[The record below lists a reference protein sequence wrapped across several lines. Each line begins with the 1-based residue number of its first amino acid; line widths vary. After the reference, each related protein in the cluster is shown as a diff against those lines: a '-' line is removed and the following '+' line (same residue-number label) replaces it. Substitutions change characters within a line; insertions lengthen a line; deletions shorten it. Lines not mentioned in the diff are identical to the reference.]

1 MPISRAAQFMNMS
14 GNPLYSQIQIPHQVP
29 DSRRRLIAPCG
40 ESIVMYDLARLRE
53 EFPVLSRCIYLDS
66 AATSQTPRRA
76 VEAMCAYFYEYA
88 ANHGRSA
95 HHLARRTTSEY
106 EKVRGQ
112 LAGFLGASQE
122 QLVFTKNTTESVNMV
137 ARGLRW
143 KRGDHV
149 VTTILEHHAN
159 LIPWIMLREKG
170 VKVTVVPH
178 ENGYINPVTVAEA
191 ITPRTR
197 LVAVT
202 HMPNVLGTVQPVEE
216 IGALAHE
223 KEVPVVV
230 DGAQSVGHIPID
242 LTHID
247 YFAIPGHKGL
257 LGPQGTGALY
267 LKDPESLECSLYG
280 GGMVE
285 HVSLNEVKFLPPP
298 ARFEPGTPNI
308 PGVIGLGPAIGL
320 VEELGVANIHR
331 HEQDLGTRI
340 HRGLSGIPGVSVY
353 SPEGTGV
360 VSFGVENRDP
370 DEFARALDELDGICV
385 RSGMHCAE
393 PLTSSLD
400 CRGTIRASVACYTTA
415 EEVDRLLAAVRFL
428 TGDRS

>member
-1 MPISRAAQFMNMS
+1 
-14 GNPLYSQIQIPHQVP
+14 
-29 DSRRRLIAPCG
+29 
-40 ESIVMYDLARLRE
+40 MYDLARLRE

-66 AATSQTPRRA
+66 ASTSQTPRRA
-76 VEAMCAYFYEYA
+76 VEAMCTYFYEYA
-88 ANHGRSA
+88 ANHGRGA
-95 HHLARRTTSEY
+95 HHLARRTTEEY
-106 EKVRGQ
+106 EKVREH
-112 LAGFLGASQE
+112 LAGFLRASPE
-122 QLVFTKNTTESVNMV
+122 QIVFTKNATESVNIV
-137 ARGLRW
+137 ARGIRW

-159 LIPWIMLREKG
+159 LLPWMMLRERG
-170 VKVTVVPH
+170 VTVTVVPH
-178 ENGYINPVTVAEA
+178 ENGYLNPVTIAES

-216 IGALAHE
+216 IGAMVHE
-223 KEVPVVV
+223 RGVPILV
-230 DGAQSVGHIPID
+230 DGAQSVGHIPVD

-257 LGPQGTGALY
+257 LGPQGTGALCM
-267 LKDPESLECSLYG
+267 KDPESLECCLYG

-285 HVSLNEVKFLPPP
+285 HVSLEEVKFLPPP
-298 ARFEPGTPNI
+298 AKFEPGTPNI

-331 HEQDLGTRI
+331 HEKALGTRI
-340 HRGLSGIPGVSVY
+340 CRGLAEIPGVSVY

-360 VSFGVENRDP
+360 ISFGVANRDP
-370 DEFARALDELDGICV
+370 NEFARALDDLDGICV

-393 PLTSSLD
+393 PLTSSFD
-400 CRGTIRASVACYTTA
+400 CRGTIRASVGCYSTQD
-415 EEVDRLLAAVRFL
+415 EVDRLVSAVRVL
-428 TGDRS
+428 TGGSS